1 MFFDTHTHVNFS
13 GFKDD
18 ADEVIRRALDG
29 GVWLNNVGTQLD
41 TSRSAVEFA
50 GKYGKGVFASIGLHP
65 IHTYQQMVDEEE
77 SRFKTREEEFD
88 PAEYGKLINEKVVAV
103 GECGLDY
110 YRLPEDNKD
119 DAIRKQKESFVK
131 QLKFAAERKLPVI
144 IHCRDLPARA
154 SQWQAGAYEDVIE
167 ILKAEYAGLPGV
179 IHSFTDTW
187 DTAKKFLDLGFYVA
201 LNGILTFD
209 KTGKLAEV
217 VKNTPSDRILSETD
231 APYLTPPPYRG
242 KRNEPAY
249 VKYVVEKMAQIKNAS
264 PEEFGELTFRN
275 ACSLFKIAT

>member
-18 ADEVIRRALDG
+18 AGQVIRRALDG
-29 GVWLNNVGTQLD
+29 NVWLNNVGTQLD

-50 GKYGKGVFASIGLHP
+50 NKYDRGVFASIGLHP

-77 SRFKTREEEFD
+77 SHFKTREESFD
-88 PAEYGKLINEKVVAV
+88 PAAYAALLNNKVVAV

-110 YRLPEDNKD
+110 YRLPDENKD
-119 DAIRKQKESFVK
+119 DAIRKQKQSFVA
-131 QLKFAAERKLPVI
+131 QLKFAAEHQLPVI
-144 IHCRDLPARA
+144 IHCRE
-154 SQWQAGAYEDVIE
+154 AYDDVLA
-167 ILKAEYAGLPGV
+167 ILQAEYRGLPGV

-187 DTAKKFLDLGFYVA
+187 ETAKKFLDLGFYVA

-217 VKNTPSDRILSETD
+217 VKNTPPDRILSETD
-231 APYLTPPPYRG
+231 APYLTPPPFRG

-249 VKYVVEKMAQIKNAS
+249 VKYVVEKMAQIKNAT
-264 PEEFGELTFRN
+264 PEEMGELTFRN
-275 ACSLFKIAT
+275 ACALFKIAA